1 MSIIYQNFHHHLHHR
16 RLWFIAVHA
25 LIASVSLVSSLRI
38 VIETMTIE
46 LRDHLGGSRGAV
58 LRVLLVLGVEVVDRI
73 GHDVPRIHR
82 LPESGWGEDDDDEN
96 VECSSNLPEIVS
108 SEKVGI
114 LFEVLPLGG

>member
-1 MSIIYQNFHHHLHHR
+1 
-16 RLWFIAVHA
+16 
-25 LIASVSLVSSLRI
+25 
-38 VIETMTIE
+38 MTIE
-46 LRDHLGGSRGAV
+46 LRDHLGGSRGTV

-82 LPESGWGEDDDDEN
+82 LPESGWWEEDDDEN
-96 VECSSNLPEIVS
+96 VEFSSNLPEIVS